1 MIDTCILLADNDPVF
16 LSTCAEFLG
25 SAGYRV
31 LKAANPAKARQILET
46 ARIHL
51 VILDLRLTNDDDQ
64 KDRSGLVLA
73 KEMVRSVPKLILTK
87 FPTHQDVREALK
99 LDDAEALPL
108 AVDFVD
114 KREGLNELL
123 TAVKQAL
130 SEHVH
135 INWDLL
141 IRWDE
146 RERLSFPHL
155 VTLIEPD
162 LDSARLS
169 DRAIELEDLFRK
181 LFYEKSQITIGRL
194 LWHRGGR
201 TCTTVFAYSLEGG
214 SEQRIVTCGLRLQ
227 IEQEIARYKEF
238 APKGSTGSARAAFA
252 ETMHFATI
260 AYVLPEADLEQVQTF
275 EAFYQMSK
283 VRQVREALRH
293 LFQTTLAAWHQGER
307 ILEETK
313 SLSQLY
319 RQRLNLSQEA
329 VRQEE
334 LQQSMEALAREAL
347 SLGPTSVELSAHEF
361 LLRFPNG
368 DIISYPNPIPHVY
381 EEAEA
386 VENGPPVVCRIT
398 PGTLSGDNILVDQ
411 DGRTWL
417 TDFARAGPAPF
428 LWDFVSLEAMI
439 RFDLVQSADLQ
450 ALHEFEKRLVAPTR
464 LNERLDTQD
473 IDPQFRKA
481 LGVIQE
487 IRRQAFSASEADPTP
502 YYRGL
507 FFYAVSRMASYVP
520 NLRYTR
526 QELARPVHA
535 LLTAT
540 MICDRMMQ
548 IAYELSP
555 EDSSPA
561 ARGIEIDEANRQVW
575 VEGRQ
580 VALSP
585 SEFDVLLYLYNHP
598 GQLCTR
604 RSIVEEGLQ
613 GKYIGNQQEASRINT
628 TIGRLRKKIEPD
640 PEHHRYI
647 LTVRGKGYRLCL
659 GDKDRS

>member
-1 MIDTCILLADNDPVF
+1 MEKIILFMDNKPNF
-16 LSTCAEFLG
+16 LDVQSRLLEQ
-25 SAGYRV
+25 AGYQV
-31 LKAANPAKARQILET
+31 LRAPTLGEAEEKLKEK
-46 ARIHL
+46 RIHL
-51 VILDLRLTNDDDQ
+51 AILDIRMLDEDDEQDI
-64 KDRSGLVLA
+64 SGLVLA
-73 KEMVRSVPKLILTK
+73 RKPEYRSIPKIVLTAY
-87 FPTHQDVREALK
+87 PSYEYVREALGS
-99 LDDAEALPL
+99 DEEGFPFAIHFL
-108 AVDFVD
+108 A
-114 KREGLNELL
+114 KNEGP
-123 TAVKQAL
+123 QAL
-130 SEHVH
+130 LQAVEWAFDRHVR
-135 INWDLL
+135 INWDLF

-146 RERLSFPHL
+146 QERLSFPHL
-155 VTLIEPD
+155 ATLIEPD
-162 LDSARLS
+162 LDSVRLP

-194 LWHRGGR
+194 LWHKEGR
-201 TCTTVFAYSLEGG
+201 TCTAVFAYSLEGG

-238 APKGSTGSARAAFA
+238 APKGGTGSTLAAFA

-260 AYVLPEADLEQVQTF
+260 AYALPEADLEQVQTF

-293 LFQTTLAAWHQGER
+293 LFQTTLAAWHQGGR

-319 RQRLNLSQEA
+319 RQRRNLSQEA
-329 VRQEE
+329 VPQEE
-334 LQQSMEALAREAL
+334 LQRRMEALAREAL
-347 SLGPTSVELSAHEF
+347 SLGPTSVELSAHEL

-368 DIISYPNPIPHVY
+368 DIVSYPNPIPHIY
-381 EEAEA
+381 EEAI
-386 VENGPPVVCRIT
+386 VSGPPVVCRIT

-450 ALHEFEKRLVAPTR
+450 ALHEFEKRLVTPAR

-473 IDPQFRKA
+473 IDSQFRKA

-502 YYRGL
+502 YYKGL
-507 FFYAVSRMASYVP
+507 FFHALSYIAGYVSD
-520 NLRYTR
+520 LRHTR
-526 QELARPVHA
+526 QELACLAHA
-535 LLTAT
+535 LLSAA
-540 MICDRMMQ
+540 MIHDKITQM
-548 IAYELSP
+548 ASKPSP
-555 EDSSPA
+555 EGSSPV

-575 VEGRQ
+575 VEGRR
-580 VALSP
+580 VALSS

-598 GQLCTR
+598 GQLCSR
-604 RSIVEEGLQ
+604 RSIVEEGLR

-640 PEHHRYI
+640 PDHPRYI

-659 GDKDRS
+659 GDEDHS